1 MVMQR
6 NLFNVLHIFIEDFEA
21 EAEQFLRKQKCEDAI
36 ENPQRVPIEMIAAQM
51 SLDVIDDEC
60 LSEDG
65 SVSGAIAFTDGVID
79 VYDWSSEGYIGYHV
93 DRPSVFIDAG
103 ITSDGH
109 KRNTLAHECFH
120 WYKHRLYFAY
130 KRSHENSTEFAIRC
144 DQRLVVN
151 DSNTWTDVERM
162 EWQAR
167 KMAPKILM
175 PRKAAQKKLDELI
188 QKSRGFRNRVEA
200 TELMVKEFADCFG
213 VSEQSAAIRMV
224 ELGFNDAEPY
234 CNGNAYPG
242 FERTQTYSKA
252 KKRHQPITL
261 DAAFELYT
269 KNDLLRSLIDTGC
282 FCYADGYFVLK
293 KKEYVVRYG
302 DEYRLTQYARA
313 HLAECTIDIT
323 AKIVS
328 ELSWA
333 APSMLYSSAINWVE
347 QKEVNN
353 SAQNVDL
360 LTVAKTMDDLEDGF
374 EADLARMKSMSYE
387 DKSGTEIMW
396 DYVQKAGWKGK
407 DFVNATELGYSDF
420 TKLQKNHPFGLESFM
435 AMAVGLG
442 LTLPETEKV
451 LHASNLGFIENRNNP
466 DYRRHFAYKYILSVM
481 HPCDILTCNEFLE
494 GRGLPPLGQ
503 HARR

>member
-1 MVMQR
+1 MVVQR
-6 NLFNVLHIFIEDFEA
+6 NLFNLLHIFIEDLEA
-21 EAEQFLRKQKCEDAI
+21 EAERFLKDYRCADAI
-36 ENPQRVPIEMIAAQM
+36 ENPQRVPIEKIAEWMQ
-51 SLDVIDDEC
+51 LNVVDNEC
-60 LSEDG
+60 LSSDG

-79 VYDWSSEGYIGYHV
+79 VYDWSGDGYIGYHV
-93 DRPSVFIDAG
+93 DGPSVFIDAG
-103 ITSDGH
+103 ITSAGH
-109 KRNTLAHECFH
+109 RRNTLAHECFH

-130 KRSHENSTEFAIRC
+130 KRSHEHSTEFAIRC
-144 DQRLVVN
+144 DQRVLN
-151 DSNTWTDVERM
+151 SDSSTWTDVERM

-175 PRKAAQKKLDELI
+175 PRKAAKNKLDELI
-188 QKSRGFRNRVEA
+188 EKASTFRNRQEA

-224 ELGFNDAEPY
+224 ELGFDAAEPY
-234 CNGNAYPG
+234 CKGSSNSG
-242 FERTQTYSKA
+242 FDRIQTYSNA
-252 KKRHQPITL
+252 KKRHQPISL

-269 KNDLLRSLIDTGC
+269 KNDLLHSLIDTGC

-302 DEYRLTQYARA
+302 DEYRLTEYART

-333 APSMLYSSAINWVE
+333 APSMLYSSAVNWAE

-360 LTVAKTMDDLEDGF
+360 LTTAKTLEDLDAEF
-374 EADLARMKSMSYE
+374 EVDLVRMGSISYE

-396 DYVQKAGWKGK
+396 EYAKNAGWTGT
-407 DFVNATELGYSDF
+407 DFVKATELAHADF
-420 TKLQKNHPFGLESFM
+420 TRLQHNHNFKLEAFM

-442 LTLPETEKV
+442 LTLSETEKV
-451 LHASNLGFIENRNNP
+451 LGASDLGFTENRRNP
-466 DYRRHFAYKYILSVM
+466 DYKRHQAYKFVLTTM
-481 HPCDILTCNEFLE
+481 RPCNIWTCNQFLE
-494 GRGLPPLGQ
+494 SHGFPPLGTR
-503 HARR
+503 ARR